1 MNYLRNFLRSY
12 RLTFDKVKSLK
23 KKPGQAEHIYT
34 KAKIVIAY
42 EYANWQKRVL
52 VLLKNSKFNEN
63 NDIVDDWKA
72 PLKQDKEITPDIM
85 KKSFQ
90 FGSFMLVLYC
100 YIHFLFI

>member
-1 MNYLRNFLRSY
+1 MENHDILKLHTYYDYNFEMIESDEFLK
-12 RLTFDKVKSLK
+12 TFCKFLSKNNVNEDSN
-23 KKPGQAEHIYT
+23 EIT
-34 KAKIVIAY
+34 
-42 EYANWQKRVL
+42 RD
-52 VLLKNSKFNEN
+52 KNSKFNEN